1 MIIFF
6 GKITFKINNMDI
18 QDLLGLF
25 NSVVNQE
32 GKSEILPTT
41 EFKELDEWSS
51 LTAFTLVE
59 EIGSKYNIRIRGIE
73 LRRCTTLED
82 LLALLNSK

>member
-1 MIIFF
+1 M
-6 GKITFKINNMDI
+6 NI
-18 QDLLGLF
+18 QDLLNLF

-41 EFKELDEWSS
+41 DFKELEEWSS

-59 EIGSKYNIRIRGIE
+59 EIGAKYNIRIRGIE
-73 LRRCTTLED
+73 LRRCTTIED
-82 LLALLNSK
+82 LLELLNSK

>member
-1 MIIFF
+1 
-6 GKITFKINNMDI
+6 MDI

-73 LRRCTTLED
+73 LRRCTTIED

>member
-1 MIIFF
+1 M
-6 GKITFKINNMDI
+6 NI
-18 QDLLGLF
+18 QDLLDLF

-32 GKSEILPTT
+32 GKVEISPST

-59 EIGSKYNIRIRGIE
+59 EINEKYNIRIRAIE
-73 LRRCTTLED
+73 IRRCTTIED
-82 LLALLNSK
+82 LFNILNSK